1 MVKETIPVHG
11 ISKLWLEV
19 RQLGR
24 AIHFYRDVLRL
35 PLVGLDGDSACFD
48 VDGQQIALTEPQVFG
63 DGSVAGALCHW
74 ALAVDPAESDWYAR
88 KVRESGGRIYPIPWG
103 HYIDDPDG
111 NLGELWTGS
120 AWPHARRGPRWGEEI
135 SPAAAIVEV
144 SLLMTNQAQALHFY
158 RDRLGLA
165 TPEGVAETGEPFM
178 RMRLPGGQD
187 LLLWWPGIYMGVARA
202 GRTMR
207 LTLACASLS
216 AVAEFCD
223 RQAVT
228 YTQLNERVYIRDPFG
243 HTFEVEEVA
252 SWPLPPAG
260 DPTRW
265 SFPKRPTD
273 ALRWDQGQEGGY
285 NA

>member
-1 MVKETIPVHG
+1 MVNQTIPVHG

-24 AIHFYRDVLRL
+24 AIHFYRDMLRL

-48 VDGQQIALTEPQVFG
+48 VDGQQIAQTGPQVVA

-74 ALAVDPAESDWYAR
+74 ALAVEEAESDWYAR
-88 KVRESGGRIYPIPWG
+88 KVRESGGGIYPIPWG

-111 NLGELWTGS
+111 NLGELMNGS
-120 AWPHARRGPRWGEEI
+120 GWPHARPGTRWGEEI

-144 SLLMTNQAQALHFY
+144 CLLMTNQAQALHFY

-165 TPEGVAETGEPFM
+165 TPDGVAETGEPFL

-202 GRTMR
+202 GRTMC
-207 LTLACASLS
+207 LTIACASLS
-216 AVAEFCD
+216 AVAEFWD

-228 YTQLNERVYIRDPFG
+228 STHQNERLYIRDPFG
-243 HTFEVEEVA
+243 HTFAVDEVA
-252 SWPLPPAG
+252 TWPLPPSD

-265 SFPKRPTD
+265 SFPKRRTD
-273 ALRWDQGQEGGY
+273 ALRWDQG
-285 NA
+285 